1 MKQAIL
7 ALCIFGFVATK
18 VCAHTLPEQE
28 TSIDAEFDA
37 QAKVIADE
45 TILIGELLHEVAT
58 SLRQDTLLNVEGE
71 EYFLRAFWNSTKE
84 ALKNATQ
91 KFKESAKNALKG
103 ALKEAVNE
111 AKDHIKEAAK
121 VAARKA
127 SDKVT
132 EILSKLFS
140 DALQGY
146 ALSEY
151 ETQADFVKAVCSRI
165 DSVGLRLI
173 EQGKNWA
180 GRQ

>member
-1 MKQAIL
+1 M

-28 TSIDAEFDA
+28 SGIDAEFDA
-37 QAKVIADE
+37 QAEVIADE
-45 TILIGELLHEVAT
+45 TVLIGELLHEVAT
-58 SLRQDTLLNVEGE
+58 SLQQDNLLNVEGE
-71 EYFLRAFWNSTKE
+71 EYFLRAFWNRTKE

-91 KFKESAKNALKG
+91 KFKESAKNALT
-103 ALKEAVNE
+103 EAVEAVKE

-127 SDKVT
+127 SDKAT
-132 EILSKLFS
+132 ELLSKIFS
-140 DALQGY
+140 DALAGY

-173 EQGKNWA
+173 EQGKNWG
-180 GRQ
+180 GRK